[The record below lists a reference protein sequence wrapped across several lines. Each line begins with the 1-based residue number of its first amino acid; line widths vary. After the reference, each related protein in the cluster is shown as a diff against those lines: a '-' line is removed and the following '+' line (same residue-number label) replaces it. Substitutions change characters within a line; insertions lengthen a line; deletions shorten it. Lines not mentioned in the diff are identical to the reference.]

1 MEISTNEKKKI
12 EVLTLRIEEMTGMK
26 VRTPKDFSRLRTVI
40 YNRTGQIISTTTLK
54 RIWGYINEPVITRKS
69 TLSILANCLGFNDW
83 DHYYEQFES
92 FGDIDP
98 STPVLSHRLN
108 VLSDLKKED
117 LIKLTWHPE
126 RICIAKYLGDGN
138 FEVVE
143 SEKTRLKPGDTFS
156 CHIVI
161 SGYPLYL
168 SELRQGNKEP
178 IGYVCGR
185 GEGGVRFEIL

>member
-1 MEISTNEKKKI
+1 MDNKI
-12 EVLTLRIEEMTGMK
+12 NNNQTIKDLLNGIEEMTGMDI
-26 VRTPKDFSRLRTVI
+26 RTPKDFNRLRTII

-54 RIWGYINEPVITRKS
+54 RIWGYLDEPVNTRTS
-69 TLSILANCLGFNDW
+69 TLSILANCLGYKDW
-83 DHYYEQFES
+83 EHYCNQLN
-92 FGDIDP
+92 GVGTVDP
-98 STPVLSHRLN
+98 SSPILGRRLN
-108 VLSDLKKED
+108 VPSDLKTGD
-117 LIKLTWHPE
+117 RIKLTWQPQ
-126 RICIAKYLGDGN
+126 RTCIAAYNGDGH

-143 SEKTRLKPGDTFS
+143 SENTRLKPGDTFS

-168 SELRQGNKEP
+168 SELRQGKKDP